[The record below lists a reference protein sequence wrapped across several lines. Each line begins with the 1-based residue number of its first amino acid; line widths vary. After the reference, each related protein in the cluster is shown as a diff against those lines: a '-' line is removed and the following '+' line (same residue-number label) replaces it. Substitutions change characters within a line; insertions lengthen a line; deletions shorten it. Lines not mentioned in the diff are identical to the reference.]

1 MRISSIAHALPS
13 RRVTNQELIE
23 AVVEK
28 SRMHFGQQDLRLL
41 ETSLRRSLRVA
52 GTQVRFLRANG
63 EKAVDL
69 GLIAGRGALR
79 AASLEPAQVDLLIY
93 AGVGRGWIEPAMA
106 NLFQS
111 ELQLRRA
118 TCFDVLD
125 ACASWLRSLFIAQ
138 SFIESGI
145 YKTIM
150 VLNCEFNFKEYANFE
165 IKSIDELRT
174 SFSAFTMGEAATAT
188 ILSHEDPRNSVD
200 ISFKTWGDKHDL
212 CKIPL
217 PHVAEF
223 SNDGYGETTPMHFCT
238 APTELLSFTIQ
249 KLVSH
254 VREANILSRYD
265 HDIVIGH
272 AVSMAVSS
280 AVASQLEID
289 GTRVFETHNRFG
301 NTVSASLPLALS
313 VAEREGRL
321 QRGMR
326 VLLLMGSAGVSTA
339 VCSFVY

>member
-1 MRISSIAHALPS
+1 MKISSVAHALPS

-23 AVVEK
+23 AVIET
-28 SRMHFGQQDLRLL
+28 SRIHFREQDLRLL

-52 GTQVRFLRANG
+52 GTEIRFLRANG
-63 EKAVDL
+63 EKAADL
-69 GLIAGRGALR
+69 GFRAGRDALR
-79 AASLEPAQVDLLIY
+79 AASLDPAQVDLLIY

-111 ELQLRRA
+111 ELHLHRA
-118 TCFDVLD
+118 TCFDVMD

-138 SFIESGI
+138 SFIDSGI

-150 VLNCEFNFKEYANFE
+150 VLNCECNFKEYASFE
-165 IKSIDELRT
+165 IKSIDDLRT
-174 SFSAFTMGEAATAT
+174 SFSAFTIGEAATAT
-188 ILSHEDPRNSVD
+188 ILSDEGLQHSIN
-200 ISFKTWGDKHDL
+200 ISFKTWGEKHDL

-217 PHVAEF
+217 PHAAEF
-223 SNDGYGETTPMHFCT
+223 SNNGCGSGTPMHFFT

-249 KLVSH
+249 QLVAH
-254 VREANILSRYD
+254 VREANVLSRYEY
-265 HDIVIGH
+265 DIVIGH
-272 AVSMAVSS
+272 TVSTAVSS
-280 AVASQLEID
+280 AVASQLKID
-289 GTRVFETHNRFG
+289 RGRIFETHNRFG

-313 VAEREGRL
+313 VAEMEGRL
-321 QRGMR
+321 RRGMR

>member
-23 AVVEK
+23 AVIEK
-28 SRMHFGQQDLRLL
+28 SRIHVGQQDLRLL

-52 GTQVRFLRANG
+52 GTEIRFLRANG

-69 GLIAGRGALR
+69 GLRAGRDALR
-79 AASLEPAQVDLLIY
+79 EASLEPAQVDLLIY

-111 ELQLRRA
+111 ELQLHRA

-138 SFIESGI
+138 SFIDSGI
-145 YKTIM
+145 YKTVM
-150 VLNCEFNFKEYANFE
+150 VLNCEFNFKEYANCE

-188 ILSHEDPRNSVD
+188 ILRDEGERNSIY
-200 ISFKTWGDKHDL
+200 ISFKTWGEKHGL

-223 SNDGYGETTPMHFCT
+223 SNNGCNGGAPMHFFT
-238 APTELLSFTIQ
+238 APTELLSFMIR

-254 VREANILSRYD
+254 VREANILSRYE

-272 AVSMAVSS
+272 TVSMAVSS
-280 AVASQLEID
+280 AVANQLNID
-289 GTRVFETHNRFG
+289 DGRVFETH
-301 NTVSASLPLALS
+301 
-313 VAEREGRL
+313 
-321 QRGMR
+321 
-326 VLLLMGSAGVSTA
+326 
-339 VCSFVY
+339 

>member
-1 MRISSIAHALPS
+1 MRISTIAYALPS
-13 RRVTNQELIE
+13 RRVTNEELIE
-23 AVVEK
+23 AVIER
-28 SRMHFGQQDLRLL
+28 SRTHFGQRDIRLL
-41 ETSLRRSLRVA
+41 ETSLRRSFSVA
-52 GTQVRFLRANG
+52 GTEVRFLRANG
-63 EKAVDL
+63 EKAIDL
-69 GLIAGRGALR
+69 GLRAGRDALS
-79 AASLEPAQVDLLIY
+79 AASLDPAQVDLLIY

-111 ELQLRRA
+111 ELHLHRA

-125 ACASWLRSLFIAQ
+125 ACASLLRSLFIAQ
-138 SFIESGI
+138 SFIDSGI
-145 YKTIM
+145 YRKVM
-150 VLNCEFNFKEYANFE
+150 VLNCECNFKEYANFE
-165 IKSIDELRT
+165 VGNIDDLRT

-188 ILSHEDPRNSVD
+188 ILSDESPQNAAY
-200 ISFKTWGDKHDL
+200 ISFKTWGEKHDL

-223 SNDGYGETTPMHFCT
+223 SNNGCGAGKPMCFFT
-238 APTELLSFTIQ
+238 APTELLSFTIR

-254 VREANILSRYD
+254 VREAEILSRYE

-272 AVSMAVSS
+272 TVSIAVSS
-280 AVASQLEID
+280 AVASQLKID
-289 GTRVFETHNRFG
+289 SSRIFETHNRFG

-313 VAEREGRL
+313 VAEAEGRL

-326 VLLLMGSAGVSTA
+326 VLLLMGSAGVSTV

>member
-23 AVVEK
+23 AVIEK
-28 SRMHFGQQDLRLL
+28 SRIHVGQQDLRLL
-41 ETSLRRSLRVA
+41 ETSLRRSFRVA
-52 GTQVRFLRANG
+52 GTEIRFLRANG
-63 EKAVDL
+63 EKAIDL
-69 GLIAGRGALR
+69 GLRAGRDALCS
-79 AASLEPAQVDLLIY
+79 ASLDPAQVDLLIY

-111 ELQLRRA
+111 ELRLHGA

-125 ACASWLRSLFIAQ
+125 ACASWLRGLFIAQ
-138 SFIESGI
+138 SFIDSGI
-145 YKTIM
+145 YKKVM
-150 VLNCEFNFKEYANFE
+150 VLNCECNFKEYANLE

-174 SFSAFTMGEAATAT
+174 SFSAFTIGEAATAT
-188 ILSHEDPRNSVD
+188 ILSAEGPQNSIY
-200 ISFKTWGDKHDL
+200 ISFKTWGEKHDL

-217 PHVAEF
+217 PHVTEF
-223 SNDGYGETTPMHFCT
+223 STNGGGSAPMHFFT
-238 APTELLSFTIQ
+238 APTELLSFTIH

-254 VREANILSRYD
+254 VREVNILSRYE

-272 AVSMAVSS
+272 TVSTAVSS

-289 GTRVFETHNRFG
+289 ASRLFETHNRFG

-313 VAEREGRL
+313 VAEMEGRL
-321 QRGMR
+321 RRGMR

>member
-13 RRVTNQELIE
+13 RRVTNQDLIG
-23 AVVEK
+23 AVME
-28 SRMHFGQQDLRLL
+28 RNRQHLGLRDLRLL
-41 ETSLRRSLRVA
+41 ETSLRRAFRLA
-52 GTQVRFLRANG
+52 GTEIRYHRANG

-69 GLIAGRGALR
+69 GLRAGRDALY
-79 AASLEPAQVDLLIY
+79 AASLDPDEVDLLIY

-111 ELQLRRA
+111 ELQMHRA

-138 SFIESGI
+138 SFIDSGV
-145 YKTIM
+145 YKRVM
-150 VLNCEFNFKEYANFE
+150 VLNCEFNFKEYATFE
-165 IKSIDELRT
+165 IGSIDELRT
-174 SFSAFTMGEAATAT
+174 SFSAFTIGEAATAT
-188 ILSHEDPRNSVD
+188 ILSDEGPRNSIR
-200 ISFKTWGDKHDL
+200 ISFKTWGEKHDL

-217 PHVAEF
+217 PHVADF
-223 SNDGYGETTPMHFCT
+223 STNGCGNGKPMRFFT

-249 KLVSH
+249 ELVSH
-254 VREANILSRYD
+254 VREAQLLSTYE

-272 AVSMAVSS
+272 TVSAAVSS
-280 AVASQLEID
+280 AVASQLKID
-289 GTRVFETHNRFG
+289 RSKVFETHGRFG

-313 VAEREGRL
+313 VAEMEGRL
-321 QRGMR
+321 RRGMR

>member
-1 MRISSIAHALPS
+1 
-13 RRVTNQELIE
+13 VTNQELIE
-23 AVVEK
+23 AVIET
-28 SRMHFGQQDLRLL
+28 SRRHFGEQDLRLL

-52 GTQVRFLRANG
+52 GTEIRFLRANG

-69 GLIAGRGALR
+69 GLRAGRDALR
-79 AASLEPAQVDLLIY
+79 AASLDPAQVDLLIY

-138 SFIESGI
+138 SFIDSGT
-145 YKTIM
+145 YKTVM

-174 SFSAFTMGEAATAT
+174 SVSAFTIGEAATAT
-188 ILSHEDPRNSVD
+188 ILSDEGPPNSIY

-223 SNDGYGETTPMHFCT
+223 SNNGWNGSTPMHFFT

-254 VREANILSRYD
+254 VREAHILSRYE

-272 AVSMAVSS
+272 TVSIAVSS
-280 AVASQLEID
+280 AVASQLRID
-289 GTRVFETHNRFG
+289 GSRIFETHNRFG

-313 VAEREGRL
+313 VAESEGRL
-321 QRGMR
+321 RRGMR

>member
-1 MRISSIAHALPS
+1 MRISSVAHALPS

-23 AVVEK
+23 AVIEK
-28 SRMHFGQQDLRLL
+28 SRMHFGQSDLRLL

-52 GTQVRFLRANG
+52 GTETRFLRAHG

-69 GLIAGRGALR
+69 GLRAGRDALR
-79 AASLEPAQVDLLIY
+79 AASLEPAEIDLLIY

-111 ELQLRRA
+111 ELQLYRA

-138 SFIESGI
+138 SFIDSGI
-145 YKTIM
+145 YKRVM
-150 VLNCEFNFKEYANFE
+150 VLNCEFNFKEYANCE

-174 SFSAFTMGEAATAT
+174 SFSAFTIGEAATAT
-188 ILSHEDPRNSVD
+188 ILSDEGPRNSTY
-200 ISFKTWGDKHDL
+200 ISFKTWGEKHDL

-223 SNDGYGETTPMHFCT
+223 SNNGYGEITPMRFFT
-238 APTELLSFTIQ
+238 APTELLSFMIQ

-254 VREANILSRYD
+254 VREANILSRYE

-272 AVSMAVSS
+272 TVSIAVSS
-280 AVASQLEID
+280 AVASQLGID
-289 GTRVFETHNRFG
+289 GSRIFETHNRFG

-321 QRGMR
+321 RRGMR

>member
-23 AVVEK
+23 AVMERNRK
-28 SRMHFGQQDLRLL
+28 HLGPEDLRLL
-41 ETSLRRSLRVA
+41 ETTLRRSLKVA
-52 GTQVRFLRANG
+52 GTEIRYHRANG

-69 GLIAGRGALR
+69 GLKAGRDALQ
-79 AASLEPAQVDLLIY
+79 AASLDPARVDLLIY
-93 AGVGRGWIEPAMA
+93 AGVGRGWIEPAMG

-111 ELQLRRA
+111 ELQLHRA

-125 ACASWLRSLFIAQ
+125 ACASWLRSLSIAQ
-138 SFIESGI
+138 SFIDSGV
-145 YKTIM
+145 YKTVM

-165 IKSIDELRT
+165 IRNIDDLHT

-188 ILSHEDPRNSVD
+188 ILSDGGTRSPIH
-200 ISFKTWGDKHDL
+200 ISFKTWGEKHDL

-217 PHVAEF
+217 PNVAEF
-223 SNDGYGETTPMHFCT
+223 SCNGCGSSRPMRFST
-238 APTELLSFTIQ
+238 APTELLSFTIRE
-249 KLVSH
+249 LVTH
-254 VREANILSRYD
+254 VRESRVLSDYE

-272 AVSMAVSS
+272 TVSLAVSS
-280 AVASQLEID
+280 AVARQLKID
-289 GTRVFETHNRFG
+289 GGRIFETHGRFG

-313 VAEREGRL
+313 VAEAEGRL

-326 VLLLMGSAGVSTA
+326 VLLLMGSAGVSTS